1 MKTPHRLIIV
11 YEVIYLN
18 YGIYKGIRG
27 ASWQCLID
35 CNITSLPISVSQ
47 IMQHYNIDMIYDSNV
62 GILLPHESG
71 RIIVTDKQR
80 IIIRDE
86 QTRQR
91 QRFTAM
97 HELGHYLLGHL
108 GETGEL
114 SRSQVKAPQEQEAD
128 MFAARVLMPAC
139 VLWAVDARTPQEIAD
154 LCNVSMQAAAYRAER
169 LAVLRERNKF
179 LTSPI
184 ERQVYQQ
191 CSGFI
196 GKSNKKS

>member
-1 MKTPHRLIIV
+1 MQ
-11 YEVIYLN
+11 YA
-18 YGIYKGIRG
+18 IYKNVRN
-27 ASWQCLID
+27 AAWQCLID
-35 CNITSLPISVSQ
+35 CDVKTLPVPVGDIVNHYGLITVSGA
-47 IMQHYNIDMIYDSNV
+47 D
-62 GILLPHESG
+62 LLHDGESG
-71 RIIVTDKQR
+71 RIILLDDGPIIAIRDTEPKQR
-80 IIIRDE
+80 I
-86 QTRQR
+86 
-91 QRFTAM
+91 RFTM
-97 HELGHYLLGHL
+97 LHELGHYLLGHL

-114 SRSQVKAPQEQEAD
+114 PRSQIKAPQEQEAD

-169 LAVLRERNKF
+169 LAILRERNKF

-191 CSGFI
+191 FSSFI